1 MAEYQVDLNEVDYS
15 VNNRWKAPY
24 KDPIIKAQQSLQPAR
39 STEEVYAR
47 SGLTQPTQETRPD
60 YMPMDEVPP
69 ETVQTTPIAE
79 DKPIVEVPKEPEVF
93 DPEGSEYDYETAKQ
107 KGLDPKDIVRQDLYP
122 GEDKYFKE
130 NPNVAGMMTEDN
142 RVIINPYSK
151 LTDEEKDAVRI
162 NETLRLNFKQDNV
175 VPNIEISEEQRSF
188 FKGTPYENDED
199 AMKQTIMARILT
211 GDLSAKATEEQLKE
225 AETDLFKAYKENIDH
240 WGSVVPA
247 SDEDKLKYN
256 LPKESYLLVKG
267 KQHKTWDKAVQG
279 EEERGFKIE
288 KHGDRYFSVPQ
299 ETETQGVNLDE
310 EPIQEKLIYDDRL
323 TPDDTTKPKAE
334 ALSNEEFIND
344 WGKTYQTDN
353 DPVKNKAALKR
364 LDSFD
369 NEIKPEATTAMQV
382 AGAIF
387 DGDKNVTSDQIID
400 YLTKVGI
407 VESNFSTKKQ
417 KGNGPARSYWQVEP
431 ATALDLS
438 KNSKAFFGNKF
449 NTAFKKYAK
458 DGETAIESLSKMSK
472 EEISQLLLDDDRLAA
487 SFAAAKYI
495 ATR

>member
-1 MAEYQVDLNEVDYS
+1 MITNPFEPWWKSKEQEVTPEPTTTEK
-15 VNNRWKAPY
+15 RF
-24 KDPIIKAQQSLQPAR
+24 DPIVLAQGLIAQQPRRLPQV
-39 STEEVYAR
+39 STE
-47 SGLTQPTQETRPD
+47 QEYSKLEEGASYTRPD
-60 YMPMDEVPP
+60 GKVA
-69 ETVQTTPIAE
+69 TKGLVQ
-79 DKPIVEVPKEPEVF
+79 KKSF
-93 DPEGSEYDYETAKQ
+93 DPEGSGYDME
-107 KGLDPKDIVRQDLYP
+107 
-122 GEDKYFKE
+122 
-130 NPNVAGMMTEDN
+130 
-142 RVIINPYSK
+142 
-151 LTDEEKDAVRI
+151 
-162 NETLRLNFKQDNV
+162 
-175 VPNIEISEEQRSF
+175 
-188 FKGTPYENDED
+188 
-199 AMKQTIMARILT
+199 
-211 GDLSAKATEEQLKE
+211 SAKSVGMEPT
-225 AETDLFKAYKENIDH
+225 IDPEDGLPH
-240 WGSVVPA
+240 YGSVI
-247 SDEDKLKYN
+247 ETTKEQQEQYG
-256 LPKESYLLVKG
+256 LPEESYMVLKG
-267 KQHKTWDKAVQG
+267 KQHDTWDLAVKG
-279 EEERGFKIE
+279 EEDRGFKIE
-288 KHGDRYFSVPQ
+288 KHGNRYFSVPQ

-472 EEISQLLLDDDRLAA
+472 EEIGQLLLDDDRLAA

>member
-1 MAEYQVDLNEVDYS
+1 MEIKVSNESFADKIK
-15 VNNRWKAPY
+15 RR
-24 KDPIIKAQQSLQPAR
+24 DPSILAQQLIQRPV
-39 STEEVYAR
+39 STEELYQRMQEGDVKPVPMPQIESETTAVPMPEKETTDKSGDDSFKVDISETLNTMRGEGTKPYYAEMIPTTDKSMSGFLGPVKSKTGR
-47 SGLTQPTQETRPD
+47 TMTEFSIDLNVKQPDGSVEEMRVPSLVPGLTQSD
-60 YMPMDEVPP
+60 VDLL
-69 ETVQTTPIAE
+69 
-79 DKPIVEVPKEPEVF
+79 
-93 DPEGSEYDYETAKQ
+93 AK
-107 KGLDPKDIVRQDLYP
+107 
-122 GEDKYFKE
+122 
-130 NPNVAGMMTEDN
+130 
-142 RVIINPYSK
+142 
-151 LTDEEKDAVRI
+151 DEE
-162 NETLRLNFKQDNV
+162 L
-175 VPNIEISEEQRSF
+175 
-188 FKGTPYENDED
+188 
-199 AMKQTIMARILT
+199 M
-211 GDLSAKATEEQLKE
+211 E
-225 AETDLFKAYKENIDH
+225 A
-240 WGSVVPA
+240 S
-247 SDEDKLKYN
+247 
-256 LPKESYLLVKG
+256 
-267 KQHKTWDKAVQG
+267 
-279 EEERGFKIE
+279 EEERMAFREKNKEQFQKIFNTAS
-288 KHGDRYFSVPQ
+288 KHAEDRLAKGKSVYYQDSEPTSAI
-299 ETETQGVNLDE
+299 TEGVKLDE

-323 TPDDTTKPKAE
+323 TSDDTTKPKAE

-369 NEIKPEATTAMQV
+369 GEIKPEATTAMIV

-438 KNSKAFFGNKF
+438 KNSRAFFGNKF

-458 DGETAIESLSKMSK
+458 DGETAIETLSKMSK
-472 EEISQLLLDDDRLAA
+472 EEISKLLLDDDRLAA

>member
-1 MAEYQVDLNEVDYS
+1 MITNPFEPWWKSKEQEVSQDTPTEKRY
-15 VNNRWKAPY
+15 
-24 KDPIIKAQQSLQPAR
+24 DPIVGAQRLLQPMPSR
-39 STEEVYAR
+39 PPQVSTEQEYAKLEE
-47 SGLTQPTQETRPD
+47 GTKYTRPD
-60 YMPMDEVPP
+60 GKLA
-69 ETVQTTPIAE
+69 TKGLVQEEPFDAE
-79 DKPIVEVPKEPEVF
+79 GSGYDMESAKSVGMKPTI
-93 DPEGSEYDYETAKQ
+93 DPED
-107 KGLDPKDIVRQDLYP
+107 GLPHY
-122 GEDKYFKE
+122 
-130 NPNVAGMMTEDN
+130 
-142 RVIINPYSK
+142 
-151 LTDEEKDAVRI
+151 
-162 NETLRLNFKQDNV
+162 
-175 VPNIEISEEQRSF
+175 
-188 FKGTPYENDED
+188 
-199 AMKQTIMARILT
+199 
-211 GDLSAKATEEQLKE
+211 
-225 AETDLFKAYKENIDH
+225 
-240 WGSVVPA
+240 GSVI
-247 SDEDKLKYN
+247 ETTKEQQEQYG
-256 LPKESYLLVKG
+256 LPEESYMILKG
-267 KQHKTWDKAVQG
+267 KQHDTWDLAVKG
-279 EEERGFKIE
+279 EEDRGFKIE

-299 ETETQGVNLDE
+299 EAETQGVKLDE

-323 TPDDTTKPKAE
+323 TTDDTTKPKAE

-364 LDSFD
+364 LNSFD
-369 NEIKPEATTAMQV
+369 GDIKPEATTAMQV

-472 EEISQLLLDDDRLAA
+472 EEIGKLLLDDDRLAA